1 MNICVFKSCNVVYV
15 DAHFMEYFQ
24 AFNAFKQKLSIL
36 SRPTKAKSEGVTA
49 NGFKRMGYS

>member
-24 AFNAFKQKLSIL
+24 AFNAFKEKPSIL